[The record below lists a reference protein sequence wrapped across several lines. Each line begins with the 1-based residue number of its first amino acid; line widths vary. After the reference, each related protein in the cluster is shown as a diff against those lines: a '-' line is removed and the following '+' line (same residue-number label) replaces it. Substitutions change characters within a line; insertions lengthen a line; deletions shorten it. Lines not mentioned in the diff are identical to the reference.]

1 MNKLLKRNFSNL
13 NIIDA
18 LLFIVWPNK
27 YIIKKSNPINRFS
40 KAHKMAGFI
49 EGFSLDFDNKNP
61 ICNDLNNTVLCT
73 HFWWHIGGAENI
85 LLDFLK
91 ELKLQDFK
99 IIDTAA
105 HGYGDA
111 GILFKRFGK
120 TADSQYILDEIAHGP
135 FPRLVA
141 LWEIIKQEKPK
152 IILNMSNPYLYILSP
167 LIKKKFPN
175 TIIYDLLHCED
186 YDDNGW
192 FEAAY
197 QYQNNIDR
205 RIVTSHFWKDVL
217 IQKYNE
223 KPEKIDVV
231 YNMIN
236 YDGFS
241 NMKYTRNELLTKN
254 KIDTKKKI
262 IGFIGRFEWQKRP
275 DIFVKL
281 ADSMKTN
288 DDFHFVMV
296 GEGNMYSGLETKI
309 KSLTNLTY
317 LGATKNPETV
327 YPMFDI
333 AIFPSKY
340 EGYPLV
346 GIECAHIGLP
356 IIASNIVGFREQIN
370 NGKFGLLYDINGD
383 DEDVESIKNLLLTSY
398 DELIK
403 LGKNG
408 TSFINE
414 YHNEKI
420 IKENIKN
427 VFVN

>member
-1 MNKLLKRNFSNL
+1 
-13 NIIDA
+13 
-18 LLFIVWPNK
+18 
-27 YIIKKSNPINRFS
+27 
-40 KAHKMAGFI
+40 
-49 EGFSLDFDNKNP
+49 
-61 ICNDLNNTVLCT
+61 
-73 HFWWHIGGAENI
+73 
-85 LLDFLK
+85 
-91 ELKLQDFK
+91 
-99 IIDTAA
+99 
-105 HGYGDA
+105 
-111 GILFKRFGK
+111 
-120 TADSQYILDEIAHGP
+120 
-135 FPRLVA
+135 
-141 LWEIIKQEKPK
+141 
-152 IILNMSNPYLYILSP
+152 
-167 LIKKKFPN
+167 
-175 TIIYDLLHCED
+175 
-186 YDDNGW
+186 
-192 FEAAY
+192 
-197 QYQNNIDR
+197 
-205 RIVTSHFWKDVL
+205 
-217 IQKYNE
+217 
-223 KPEKIDVV
+223 
-231 YNMIN
+231 
-236 YDGFS
+236 
-241 NMKYTRNELLTKN
+241 
-254 KIDTKKKI
+254 
-262 IGFIGRFEWQKRP
+262 
-275 DIFVKL
+275 
-281 ADSMKTN
+281 
-288 DDFHFVMV
+288 
-296 GEGNMYSGLETKI
+296 MYSGLETKI